1 MFRSRPQCVEKA
13 SQSSRPKA
21 RKNENLFSPATC
33 ASEKTLLRPQVRDL
47 SGSGGQILR
56 AADCILLEKVAKP
69 LFRQSQ
75 VTLWNTQR
83 DLFSYRIC
91 FMVIQRLE
99 R

>member
-1 MFRSRPQCVEKA
+1 M
-13 SQSSRPKA
+13 
-21 RKNENLFSPATC
+21 
-33 ASEKTLLRPQVRDL
+33 RDL

-99 R
+99 RENHTHTGTELDTAMPQAT